1 MLIMQGGLKALTLRF
16 FAFLI
21 TLILGLSVELV
32 SHIYEHRQ
40 GMFTSAAFM
49 GHRFQMKAAY
59 ALGVDVNAAAC
70 EFRSCFNAVW
80 GAAYGGYDDEIQF
93 LVERGADVNARPTK
107 FRTTAL
113 MVASY
118 KGNESTVR
126 LLLSHGS
133 DPNAKREMNAVRY
146 LRVEGKDLENLGI
159 KILRDFYHLAP
170 EAKLQLIIEGFDM
183 ND

>member
-1 MLIMQGGLKALTLRF
+1 LFDSFFGTSAMEARVKMLSMQSGLKAFTLRF

-21 TLILGLSVELV
+21 TLILGLCVGLV
-32 SHIYEHRQ
+32 RHIYDHRQ

-59 ALGVDVNAAAC
+59 ALGIDVNAAAC

-93 LVERGADVNARPTK
+93 LVERGADVNARPAT

-133 DPNAKREMNAVRY
+133 DPNAI
-146 LRVEGKDLENLGI
+146 VEGETALSYAKQKGHLEIVQL
-159 KILRDFYHLAP
+159 LRQAG
-170 EAKLQLIIEGFDM
+170 ASEGP
-183 ND
+183 

>member
-1 MLIMQGGLKALTLRF
+1 MEARVKMLTMQGGFKTFTLRF

-21 TLILGLSVELV
+21 ALILGLGVGLARY
-32 SHIYEHRQ
+32 IYDHRQ

-49 GHRFQMKAAY
+49 GRRFQMEAVY
-59 ALGVDVNAAAC
+59 ELGVDVNAAAC
-70 EFRSCFNAVW
+70 EFRSCSNAVW

-93 LVERGADVNARPTK
+93 LVERGADVNARPAK
-107 FRTTAL
+107 FGTTAL

-133 DPNAKREMNAVRY
+133 DPNAM
-146 LRVEGKDLENLGI
+146 VEGETALSHAKQKGHLEI
-159 KILRDFYHLAP
+159 VQILKQAG
-170 EAKLQLIIEGFDM
+170 AIECL
-183 ND
+183 